1 LLDVEEMLFG
11 ETIPVP
17 RLLEEAQRQLEA
29 FDGPV
34 HAVIGFWDFP
44 ISTMVPLL
52 CRRLGLRSASL
63 ESVVRCE
70 HKYWSRLEQQRV
82 IDEYPP
88 FGLVDLDEPALPDG
102 LRYPVWLKPV
112 KSAASE
118 LAYRVEDPGRLR
130 DAAAAIREGIR
141 RMGDPFEFV
150 LDQIDLPPEIAEAGG
165 SACLAEEE
173 VTGAQVTV
181 EGYGFHGNVHVY
193 GIVDS
198 ITSPDSPS
206 FLRYQ
211 YPSAIPATVADRLID
226 LSRRVVRQ
234 VGLDGT
240 TFNIEYF
247 WGAEPDGIFLPE
259 VNPRHSQ
266 SHAELFEQVDGIPN
280 HHCMLQLAL
289 GREPRLPYREGPY
302 PMAAKWFLRRSD
314 DGVAR
319 RVPTAEEIE
328 QVQRDVPGCTV
339 AVPVQLGDRLSELHV
354 QDSYTYAIAN
364 VYVGA
369 DSEAELIEKYERAVA
384 GLPFEF
390 EEPGT

>member
-1 LLDVEEMLFG
+1 
-11 ETIPVP
+11 
-17 RLLEEAQRQLEA
+17 
-29 FDGPV
+29 
-34 HAVIGFWDFP
+34 
-44 ISTMVPLL
+44 
-52 CRRLGLRSASL
+52 
-63 ESVVRCE
+63 
-70 HKYWSRLEQQRV
+70 
-82 IDEYPP
+82 
-88 FGLVDLDEPALPDG
+88 
-102 LRYPVWLKPV
+102 
-112 KSAASE
+112 
-118 LAYRVEDPGRLR
+118 
-130 DAAAAIREGIR
+130 
-141 RMGDPFEFV
+141 
-150 LDQIDLPPEIAEAGG
+150 
-165 SACLAEEE
+165 
-173 VTGAQVTV
+173 
-181 EGYGFHGNVHVY
+181 
-193 GIVDS
+193 
-198 ITSPDSPS
+198 
-206 FLRYQ
+206 
-211 YPSAIPATVADRLID
+211 
-226 LSRRVVRQ
+226 
-234 VGLDGT
+234 
-240 TFNIEYF
+240 
-247 WGAEPDGIFLPE
+247 

-369 DSEAELIEKYERAVA
+369 DSEAELIEKYERAAA